1 PVSPASRS
9 GPLVTW
15 LVVFVLLWVVAT
27 VFAIYYYVDGTKA
40 QENLTKLTDQ
50 YKDVI
55 PASELSSDEITNLKA
70 KRSSDQTGKYNPSMS
85 AFDVLKTERDEL
97 AAAIGAPQPDQAM
110 QTATNTLTA
119 AGAQAKN

>member
-1 PVSPASRS
+1 MPPVSPSSRS

-55 PASELSSDEITNLKA
+55 PSSELSSDEVTSLKN
-70 KRSSDQTGKYNPSMS
+70 KRQPETKYPPSMS
-85 AFDVLKTERDEL
+85 VFEVVKTERDEL
-97 AAAIGAPQPDQAM
+97 AAAIG
-110 QTATNTLTA
+110 
-119 AGAQAKN
+119 